1 MYSLW
6 CSCFINTPSR
16 SKPNPL
22 CLPEALEGLKY
33 LMSFIPAGIAVGSIL
48 VVLIYP
54 LDKSRMEDIN
64 KQLKRDKKV
73 ILI

>member
-33 LMSFIPAGIAVGSIL
+33 LMSFIPAGIAVASIL

-54 LDKSRMEDIN
+54 LDKARMAEIN
-64 KQLKRDKKV
+64 RKLKEIRK
-73 ILI
+73 